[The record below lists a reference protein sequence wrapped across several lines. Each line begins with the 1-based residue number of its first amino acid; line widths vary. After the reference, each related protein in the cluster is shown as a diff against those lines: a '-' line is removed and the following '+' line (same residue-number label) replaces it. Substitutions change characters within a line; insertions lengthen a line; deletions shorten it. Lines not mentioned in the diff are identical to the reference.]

1 VSLDENMKLG
11 VDAAGY
17 ARLKVPKSHNC
28 KFTSSAILLDKKPLK
43 IHTVTGQ
50 SEIDQFVAMRQSIDA
65 KTKWEWLC
73 KMSDAAIKNG
83 MGNCGELAA
92 VCVKYLKDKG
102 GKNIDYVYVLD
113 GTTMNEV
120 VPHVI
125 AVIGRKGTT
134 EEDADIGFPDSWGSE
149 AVVCDS
155 WDRVVY
161 PATQYDFYWTGLKK
175 YSTSPGTLTC
185 QLVFRAP

>member
-1 VSLDENMKLG
+1 MKLG

-17 ARLKVPKSHNC
+17 ARLKVPKSTNY
-28 KFTSSAILLDKKPLK
+28 KFTSSAILLNKKPLK
-43 IHTVTGQ
+43 IHTVSTQ
-50 SEIDQFVAMRQSIDA
+50 RDVDQFVAMRSAIDA

-73 KMSDAAIKNG
+73 KMSEGALKNG

-92 VCVKYLKDKG
+92 VCVKYLKDKSA
-102 GKNIDYVYVLD
+102 KDLDYVYVLD
-113 GTTMNEV
+113 GVTMNEV

-134 EEDADIGFPDSWGSE
+134 EEDADIGLPDTWGSD

-161 PATQYDFYWTGLKK
+161 PAAKYDFYWTGLKK
-175 YSTSPGTLTC
+175 YSTSPADLSC
-185 QLVFRAP
+185 QLVFRVP